1 MLSSSSFTRS
11 QRGKWIF
18 LAVNRAWGLAS
29 ALSLIVYASQRFP
42 RPLKRSGYLR
52 STISFWLSMDP
63 SSIVSTLATMLSAV
77 IAGRPKN
84 WIVHE
89 FFCQWTVPELGGIAV
104 KGHIVTSWQRSEC
117 VLTDDGCFCPC
128 VYFKVN
134 TFILKCKLCHCWPPV
149 WKHVQKYTV

>member
-1 MLSSSSFTRS
+1 MLTQILIFQSFFGTGTIPAHHIVGSSTFDITPIDVMLSSSSFTRS
-11 QRGKWIF
+11 RRGKGIF

-29 ALSLIVYASQRFP
+29 ALSLIVYASPRFP

-84 WIVHE
+84 
-89 FFCQWTVPELGGIAV
+89 
-104 KGHIVTSWQRSEC
+104 
-117 VLTDDGCFCPC
+117 
-128 VYFKVN
+128 
-134 TFILKCKLCHCWPPV
+134 
-149 WKHVQKYTV
+149 